1 MNTPRSLSNSRHG
14 QACAAFEPLLPLAAH
29 DLLDPEEGRTLQAH
43 LADCAHC
50 RARLAAYDRLDAAL
64 RLRFDQGASTSL
76 LTEDMMQEIEHKEH
90 EEREAPV
97 PQRPQRAA
105 ARPRRVLSWVSAIA
119 AVLVIGL
126 VATALIASH
135 PSTGT
140 KTTPTEPGVSSAPGL
155 YYSAV
160 TTSSPPQEFI
170 YALNPTTGALRWQ
183 TKVPANLSIG
193 LENVDQGV
201 LYVSA
206 YDPSQLPGKDATPA
220 THASGP
226 DQSAIYAFRTSDGKQ
241 LWRRPTSGAPGPF
254 RIGADGV
261 LYVGNNA
268 GVLFA
273 LRASDGSV
281 LWHIPLDTLLD
292 IKGEVNGVL
301 YVSTV
306 KTIGPGKL
314 LALNASD
321 GSTKWSFP
329 IQGYATNANV
339 LGDVIAVVDTTTVAG
354 KDGVPDTSHLLTVL
368 NASDGSVKWQYQGNP
383 ATVGNSV
390 AGQDTFY
397 VTLMSGTGKEQTA
410 VTLQALN
417 MSDGSLRW
425 QKSYTNFSL
434 LSELGNGK
442 AYVTVNN
449 DTIVALNEQDG
460 SVAWQAQ
467 PGPLYIDDLLG
478 GGLVSGTLYAQVGTT
493 LYAFNA
499 DSGAVL
505 WKVSSGEGGL
515 ISGTSNQVIY
525 ELVKPTNSQETWYLR
540 LIAIDGA
547 TGQTLWHKD
556 LNPSFSSMLAA

>member
-14 QACAAFEPLLPLAAH
+14 PACAAFEPLLPLAAH
-29 DLLDPEEGRTLQAH
+29 DLLEPEEGRTLQAH
-43 LADCAHC
+43 LADCAPC

-64 RLRFDQGASTSL
+64 RRRFEQAGPTSP
-76 LTEDMMQEIEHKEH
+76 LTEDMMQEIEQREH
-90 EEREAPV
+90 QEREAPA
-97 PQRPQRAA
+97 PQTPQRAA
-105 ARPRRVLSWVSAIA
+105 GRPRRIVSWVSAIA

-135 PSTGT
+135 PSRTG
-140 KTTPTEPGVSSAPGL
+140 KNLGNEPGQTPGSGL

-160 TTSSPPQEFI
+160 TTSSPPQGFI

-201 LYVSA
+201 LYVST

-226 DQSAIYAFRTSDGKQ
+226 DQSALYAFRTSDGKQ
-241 LWRRPTSGAPGPF
+241 LWRRLTSGAINSF

-273 LRASDGSV
+273 LHASDGSV
-281 LWHIPLDTLLD
+281 LWHVSLGAMLD

-306 KTIGPGKL
+306 KTTGPGKL
-314 LALNASD
+314 LALNVSD
-321 GSTKWSFP
+321 GSTKWSFQ
-329 IQGYATNANV
+329 IQGYTTIANV
-339 LGDVIAVVDTTTVAG
+339 LGDMIAVVDTSTVVG
-354 KDGVPDTSHLLTVL
+354 KDGVPDNSHLLTVL

-410 VTLQALN
+410 VALQALN

-478 GGLVSGTLYAQVGTT
+478 GGLISGTLYAQVGTT

-505 WKVSSGEGGL
+505 WKQPFGYGSGINGVSH
-515 ISGTSNQVIY
+515 QVLY
-525 ELVKPTNSQETWYLR
+525 ELLKPTSPQETWYLR

-547 TGQTLWHKD
+547 TGKTLWHKD
-556 LNPSFSSMLAA
+556 LNPSFNSMLAA